1 MLAAVAW
8 AHLSSMV
15 SVCPG
20 LGMGQLIGLCNCLR
34 ITMDVSMVLKEAL
47 VDLSRVFP
55 WAAARSLL
63 TTMLHRTWLRQVPD
77 GAFLLSSL
85 QRQDG

>member
-1 MLAAVAW
+1 
-8 AHLSSMV
+8 
-15 SVCPG
+15 
-20 LGMGQLIGLCNCLR
+20 MGQLTGLRSCLGV
-34 ITMDVSMVLKEAL
+34 TMDVSMVLKEAL
-47 VDLSRVFP
+47 VDLSGVFP

-63 TTMLHRTWLRQVPD
+63 TTMLYPTWLRQVPD